1 MVKMNKDRLKL
12 CRSFTESK
20 TIAQLDK
27 EANDL
32 YWQRLREVRE
42 MSVKAQRLIRAM
54 AYQNR
59 PWYKKIFD

>member
-1 MVKMNKDRLKL
+1 MNKDRLKL

-32 YWQRLREVRE
+32 YWHRKREIQE
-42 MSVKAQRLIRAM
+42 MRSKAQLLIRAM